1 MIIPHANTS
10 EAGFFCSLLPVKGCN
25 MVDLG
30 YRLTLAERLI
40 LSFVKAEYLA
50 QRSQGEFKQAILG
63 NKLFPKEKIKWFILS
78 CSPLLRFK
86 FLSNITFLQTCVM
99 VT

>member
-1 MIIPHANTS
+1 MINPHANTS
-10 EAGFFCSLLPVKGCN
+10 EAGFFCSLLLVKGCN

-30 YRLTLAERLI
+30 YRLTLVERLI
-40 LSFVKAEYLA
+40 LSFVKAKYLA

-63 NKLFPKEKIKWFILS
+63 NMLFPKEKIKWFILS
-78 CSPLLRFK
+78 CAPLLRFK
-86 FLSNITFLQTCVM
+86 CLSNITFLQTCVM